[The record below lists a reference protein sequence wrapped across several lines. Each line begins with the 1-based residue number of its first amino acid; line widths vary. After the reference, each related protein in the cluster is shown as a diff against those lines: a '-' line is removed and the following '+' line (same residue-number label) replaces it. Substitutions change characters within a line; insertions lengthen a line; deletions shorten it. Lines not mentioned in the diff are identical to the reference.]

1 MVVGGMSLAIFESN
15 ISQMELTL
23 TTPALLFPTVSLV
36 LLAYTNRFLA
46 IATLIRKLADDYGK
60 REDKRVADQIRNLKI
75 RLRLIRDMQLFSIIS
90 LFLSVLCM
98 FFIFNE
104 QEHIA
109 KYIFGIS
116 LISLLIS
123 LSLSIREIYIST
135 RALSI
140 QLSNIADDV
149 KL

>member
-1 MVVGGMSLAIFESN
+1 
-15 ISQMELTL
+15 MELTL

-46 IATLIRKLADDYGK
+46 VATLIRKLADDYRK
-60 REDKRVADQIRNLKI
+60 REDKQIADQIRNLKV
-75 RLRLIRDMQLFSIIS
+75 RLRLIRDMQLYSIIA

-98 FFIFNE
+98 FFLFNGQE
-104 QEHIA
+104 QIA

-123 LSLSIREIYIST
+123 LGLSMREIYIST

>member
-1 MVVGGMSLAIFESN
+1 
-15 ISQMELTL
+15 MELTL
-23 TTPALLFPTVSLV
+23 TTPALLFPTVSLI

-46 IATLIRKLADDYGK
+46 MATLIRKLADDYGK

-75 RLRLIRDMQLFSIIS
+75 RLRLIRDMQLYSIIA

-98 FFIFNE
+98 FFIFNG
-104 QEHIA
+104 QELIA
-109 KYIFGIS
+109 KYVFGIS

-123 LSLSIREIYIST
+123 LGLSIREIYIST

>member
-1 MVVGGMSLAIFESN
+1 
-15 ISQMELTL
+15 MELTI

-46 IATLIRKLADDYGK
+46 MATLIRKLADDYSK
-60 REDKRVADQIRNLKI
+60 REDKRVADQIRNLKV
-75 RLRLIRDMQLFSIIS
+75 RLRLIRDMQLFSIIA

-98 FFIFNE
+98 FFLFNG
-104 QEHIA
+104 QEVIA
-109 KYIFGIS
+109 KYVFGIS
-116 LISLLIS
+116 LLALLIS
-123 LSLSIREIYIST
+123 LAISIRETYIST

-149 KL
+149 RL

>member
-1 MVVGGMSLAIFESN
+1 
-15 ISQMELTL
+15 MEITFN
-23 TTPALLFPTVSLV
+23 TPALLFPAISLL

-98 FFIFNE
+98 FFLFNG
-104 QEHIA
+104 QELIA
-109 KYIFGIS
+109 KYIFGV
-116 LISLLIS
+116 SLLTLLVS
-123 LSLSIREIYIST
+123 LGLSMREIYIST

>member
-1 MVVGGMSLAIFESN
+1 
-15 ISQMELTL
+15 MELTL
-23 TTPALLFPTVSLV
+23 TTPALLFPTVSLI

-46 IATLIRKLADDYGK
+46 MATLIRKLADDYNT

-75 RLRLIRDMQLFSIIS
+75 RLRLIRDMQLYSIIS

-98 FFIFNE
+98 FFLFNG
-104 QEHIA
+104 QEAIA
-109 KYIFGIS
+109 KYIFGIA
-116 LISLLIS
+116 LISLMVS
-123 LSLSIREIYIST
+123 LGLSVREIYIST

-140 QLSNIADDV
+140 QLSNIAEDV